1 MIEAGIDVR
10 EFMQGAAKW
19 DAEFQRRLQSETD
32 ALARAGANAAR
43 ARVPVKTGF
52 LAHSIGV
59 TNPQGP
65 RKSGEVWSQFRAG
78 ADYASYVDRGR
89 GPVTAK
95 KAKFL
100 RFRGRNGWVT
110 TKSVGP
116 AKAKPFITPAEE
128 MVTAALPGVIERTI
142 EATSRSIFG
151 D

>member
-1 MIEAGIDVR
+1 MIEADIDVR

-65 RKSGEVWSQFRAG
+65 RAEGEFWSQFRAG
-78 ADYASYVDRGR
+78 ADYSSYVDRGR

-110 TKSVGP
+110 KKTVGP
-116 AKAKPFITPAEE
+116 AKARPFMTPAEQ
-128 MVTAALPGVIERTI
+128 MVTAALPAALE
-142 EATSRSIFG
+142 RSIDAASRAAFG